1 MASSSSNAG
10 RRTSQLDNGL
20 SGLPNA
26 AYGANKG
33 PRRSQLSVSNPHTN
47 SSISGLPRTE
57 AGLHHISD
65 SDGTNGEETDD
76 MEEVLEDLL
85 NPVSK
90 QLDFASRLGQ
100 ELVAQR
106 ATLERLQSKWQGAK
120 DRGEVDTA
128 REIERE
134 IKIRRE
140 EYAGT
145 TISRLKQIA
154 ESVSRI
160 KGISNGDYV
169 ALR

>member
-1 MASSSSNAG
+1 
-10 RRTSQLDNGL
+10 
-20 SGLPNA
+20 
-26 AYGANKG
+26 
-33 PRRSQLSVSNPHTN
+33 
-47 SSISGLPRTE
+47 
-57 AGLHHISD
+57 
-65 SDGTNGEETDD
+65 

-90 QLDFASRLGQ
+90 QLDFASQLGQ